1 MQLINIY
8 IYNLGIRVS
17 KDPNVVYLPVVI
29 HSVQVVS
36 DCSFVKVVFI
46 FFKCFCCATSSRHYC
61 VTYIF
66 HNPAMSNSIGF
77 IQFQ

>member
-1 MQLINIY
+1 MMMMMIWIYHAANIY

-46 FFKCFCCATSSRHYC
+46 FFLNVFVAQQ
-61 VTYIF
+61 VVVII
-66 HNPAMSNSIGF
+66 A
-77 IQFQ
+77 

>member
-1 MQLINIY
+1 MYIY

-46 FFKCFCCATSSRHYC
+46 FFLNVF
-61 VTYIF
+61 VTQQVVVII
-66 HNPAMSNSIGF
+66 A
-77 IQFQ
+77 